1 MSFLQNLHDTELDA
15 QSYQLLQEMEIGD
28 DDDDEIFNNLV
39 YVCEEP
45 LTEEETW
52 VIFSPIAVT
61 KEQVKNW
68 GPVQAQRKSSR
79 VDVGEKTM
87 LEIAVNKKKMLNLE
101 MEKHKYKGTLLKN
114 SFEYFS
120 DPNFINTARKVGI
133 EIDRPNVD
141 KIEQK
146 RVLTKAKSLWGLLV

>member
-1 MSFLQNLHDTELDA
+1 
-15 QSYQLLQEMEIGD
+15 MEIED

-39 YVCEEP
+39 DTCEEP
-45 LTEEETW
+45 LAEEEVG
-52 VIFSPIAVT
+52 VIFSPNAVI
-61 KEQVKNW
+61 KEQGGNLPKQVKIW

-101 MEKHKYKGTLLKN
+101 MEKHNYKGTLLKN

-120 DPNFINTARKVGI
+120 DPDFINTASKIGI

-141 KIEQK
+141 KNRLK
-146 RVLTKAKSLWGLLV
+146 K